1 MKEFGH
7 PRRSHMPPGAGNQA
21 QVSEKR
27 FHTSLRVGIQLWHI
41 VTCQNQIWPLAPCAP
56 ITLFFNNWHDDVNAP
71 DAKVGLGLD
80 PNQSGCTNQGSQ
92 LSRLDWVNRGHL
104 KLGQPDPVGL
114 VFNQTW
120 LWPDSSQPDL
130 CLTIPGEI
138 TSSML
143 AYKKKKGNRHTC
155 TTRACTGFPMH
166 ESMWRWLPTSELHSR
181 CVTVRGLDSQH
192 VRLIF

>member
-41 VTCQNQIWPLAPCAP
+41 VTCQNLIWPLAPCAP

-143 AYKKKKGNRHTC
+143 AYKKKKVIG
-155 TTRACTGFPMH
+155 TRVLHAPAQGSQCMKACEGGYRRVSFIPGA
-166 ESMWRWLPTSELHSR
+166 WR
-181 CVTVRGLDSQH
+181 CVGSTPNM
-192 VRLIF
+192 